1 MEEEIN
7 ENLDDNSHEK
17 LSKDNSKKIKSN
29 ENILKNSDSSTGE
42 LMSKINQE
50 ANALNGEINT
60 SNLKVFE
67 KYHNL
72 TIKELKILLSQKNEN
87 ILNLN
92 DEKTKYKKI
101 LNEIIKNLNSVIKKN
116 SDFLIDEEANQ
127 ELILNLQRI
136 KEEKKRELETSKKY
150 NKLYKSKLMNIKD
163 KFSYGEDGKKKVNP
177 IEVKINNLKNQNILI
192 RKEINDIKIDK
203 LKHKKEYE
211 LVTDNKAFNHKVKIK
226 TEEMNNFTAQKQ
238 GYYNKLNMS
247 MKSLDN
253 VIKEVKRFEEIYNAS
268 INEEIEEILVKKI
281 NFWMNLIKT
290 DLSGEK
296 SEILSRIERGQSLF
310 LKKIMSKNELTEKY
324 NTNPTINKISMNNN
338 NTSNNNTN
346 VNNNEKNDIDNEND
360 LNSKEIIESNENKI
374 IQNNSLINSSNTNS
388 NNFNNDT
395 IGSQS
400 KLFKNRI
407 IINKNKSSSLILS
420 NISKGNNSVKA
431 RGDKNIFFTKNG
443 GINNSTGIFN
453 YNLEYKTL
461 FRKLN
466 YLKFKSPQ
474 NGTMKLKLTYN
485 NHLDNNSNSNYKMI
499 QEEIYNSDY
508 FAEKNIKS
516 HPNNIANK
524 EEFILDD
531 ILTKDFN
538 QISNEEYRQLLK
550 KKDQYLQ
557 QNLRLEKNIE
567 DIQKTKNKKLES
579 VLNEIETNYHTLENL
594 KSRNNLLKKEIQNL
608 SNVQML
614 RLEQAKLESE
624 IQPKKTNI
632 KKIRIKMAQNM
643 SKEKLN
649 IIIENDNYKK
659 RLKELKKN
667 KIDYFDEVFKKNKKK
682 KINESNGQSKVNI
695 EKGKD
700 RETKLNII
708 KEKYKNGAYDDSKDE
723 INNKNKEIE
732 KINEQADENKENHE
746 NIINNNDN
754 NNLYPENIENSGK
767 DKEEMQMLNNN

>member
-7 ENLDDNSHEK
+7 ENLDDNNHEK
-17 LSKDNSKKIKSN
+17 LSKDNSNKIKSN

-42 LMSKINQE
+42 LISKINQE

-268 INEEIEEILVKKI
+268 INEEIEEFLVKKI
-281 NFWMNLIKT
+281 NFWMNLLKS

-338 NTSNNNTN
+338 NTNNNTN

-360 LNSKEIIESNENKI
+360 LNSKEMIESNENKI
-374 IQNNSLINSSNTNS
+374 IQNNSLINSSNTNT

-485 NHLDNNSNSNYKMI
+485 NNLENNSNSNYKMI

-524 EEFILDD
+524 EEFILDN

-632 KKIRIKMAQNM
+632 KKIRIKMAQDM

>member
-7 ENLDDNSHEK
+7 ENLDDNNHEK
-17 LSKDNSKKIKSN
+17 LSKDNSNKIKSN

-42 LMSKINQE
+42 LISKINQE

-281 NFWMNLIKT
+281 NFWMNLIKS

-338 NTSNNNTN
+338 TNNNTN

-374 IQNNSLINSSNTNS
+374 IQNNSLINSSNTNR

-485 NHLDNNSNSNYKMI
+485 NNLENNSNSNYKMI

-516 HPNNIANK
+516 HPNNIGNK
-524 EEFILDD
+524 EDFILDN

-594 KSRNNLLKKEIQNL
+594 KSRNNILKKEIQNL

>member
-7 ENLDDNSHEK
+7 ENLDDNNHEK
-17 LSKDNSKKIKSN
+17 LSKDNSNKIKSK

-42 LMSKINQE
+42 LISKINQE

-101 LNEIIKNLNSVIKKN
+101 LNEIIKNLNSIIKKN

-136 KEEKKRELETSKKY
+136 KEEKKRELETSKKF

-163 KFSYGEDGKKKVNP
+163 KFSFGEDGKKKVNP

-268 INEEIEEILVKKI
+268 INEEIEEFLVKKI
-281 NFWMNLIKT
+281 NFWMNLLKS

-338 NTSNNNTN
+338 NTNNNTN
-346 VNNNEKNDIDNEND
+346 VNNEKNDKDNEND
-360 LNSKEIIESNENKI
+360 LNSKEMIESNENKI
-374 IQNNSLINSSNTNS
+374 IQNNSLINSSNTNT

-485 NHLDNNSNSNYKMI
+485 NNLENNSNSNYKMI

-516 HPNNIANK
+516 HPNNIGNK
-524 EEFILDD
+524 EEFILDN

-594 KSRNNLLKKEIQNL
+594 KSRNNILKKEIQNL

-708 KEKYKNGAYDDSKDE
+708 KEKYKNGDYDDSKDE

-767 DKEEMQMLNNN
+767 DKEKMQMLNNN

>member
-7 ENLDDNSHEK
+7 ENLDDNNHEK
-17 LSKDNSKKIKSN
+17 LSKDNSNKIKSN

-42 LMSKINQE
+42 LISKINQE

-268 INEEIEEILVKKI
+268 INEEIEEFLVKKI
-281 NFWMNLIKT
+281 NFWMNLLKS

-338 NTSNNNTN
+338 TNNNTN
-346 VNNNEKNDIDNEND
+346 VNNNEKNDLDNEND
-360 LNSKEIIESNENKI
+360 LNSKEMIESNENKI
-374 IQNNSLINSSNTNS
+374 IQNNSLINSSNTNT

-431 RGDKNIFFTKNG
+431 RGDKNIFFTKNW

-516 HPNNIANK
+516 HPNNIGNK
-524 EEFILDD
+524 EEFILDN

-632 KKIRIKMAQNM
+632 KKIRIKMAQNI

-732 KINEQADENKENHE
+732 KINEQADENKENNE

>member
-7 ENLDDNSHEK
+7 ENLDDNNHEK
-17 LSKDNSKKIKSN
+17 LSKDNSNKIKSN

-42 LMSKINQE
+42 LISKINQE

-268 INEEIEEILVKKI
+268 INEEIEEFLVKKI
-281 NFWMNLIKT
+281 NFWMNLLKS

-338 NTSNNNTN
+338 TNNNTN

-485 NHLDNNSNSNYKMI
+485 NNLENNSNSNYKMI

-516 HPNNIANK
+516 HPNNIGNK
-524 EEFILDD
+524 EDFILDN

>member
-7 ENLDDNSHEK
+7 ENLDDNNHEK
-17 LSKDNSKKIKSN
+17 LSKDNSNKIKSN

-42 LMSKINQE
+42 LISKINQE

-296 SEILSRIERGQSLF
+296 SEILSRIERGQSIF

-338 NTSNNNTN
+338 TNNNTN

-374 IQNNSLINSSNTNS
+374 IQNNSLINSSNTNT

-485 NHLDNNSNSNYKMI
+485 NNLENNSNSNYKMI

-516 HPNNIANK
+516 HPNNIGNK
-524 EEFILDD
+524 EDFILDN

-594 KSRNNLLKKEIQNL
+594 KSRNNILKKEIQNL

-732 KINEQADENKENHE
+732 KINEQADENKENNE

>member
-42 LMSKINQE
+42 LISKINQE

-268 INEEIEEILVKKI
+268 INEEIEEYLVKKI
-281 NFWMNLIKT
+281 NFWMNLIKS

-296 SEILSRIERGQSLF
+296 SEILSRIERGQSIF

-338 NTSNNNTN
+338 TNNNTN

-485 NHLDNNSNSNYKMI
+485 NNLENNSNSNYKMI

-524 EEFILDD
+524 EEFILDN

-594 KSRNNLLKKEIQNL
+594 KSKNNILKKEIQNL

-767 DKEEMQMLNNN
+767 DKE

>member
-7 ENLDDNSHEK
+7 ENLDDNNHEK
-17 LSKDNSKKIKSN
+17 LSKDNSNKIKSN

-42 LMSKINQE
+42 LISKINQE

-268 INEEIEEILVKKI
+268 INEEIEEFLVKKI
-281 NFWMNLIKT
+281 NFWMNLLKS

-310 LKKIMSKNELTEKY
+310 LKKIMSKNELNEKY
-324 NTNPTINKISMNNN
+324 NTNPAINKINMNNN
-338 NTSNNNTN
+338 NTNL
-346 VNNNEKNDIDNEND
+346 NNNEKNDLDNEND
-360 LNSKEIIESNENKI
+360 LNSKEMIESNENKI
-374 IQNNSLINSSNTNS
+374 IQNNSLINSSNTNT

-485 NHLDNNSNSNYKMI
+485 NNLENNSNSNYKMI

-516 HPNNIANK
+516 HPNNIGNK
-524 EEFILDD
+524 EEFILDN

-732 KINEQADENKENHE
+732 KINEQADENKENNE

>member
-7 ENLDDNSHEK
+7 ENLDDNNHEK
-17 LSKDNSKKIKSN
+17 LSKDNSNKIKSN

-42 LMSKINQE
+42 LISKINQE

-268 INEEIEEILVKKI
+268 INEEIEEFLVKKI
-281 NFWMNLIKT
+281 NFWMNLLKS

-338 NTSNNNTN
+338 NTNNNTN

-360 LNSKEIIESNENKI
+360 LNNKEMIESNENKI

-485 NHLDNNSNSNYKMI
+485 NNLENNSNSNYKMI

-516 HPNNIANK
+516 HPNNIGNK
-524 EEFILDD
+524 EDFILDN

-632 KKIRIKMAQNM
+632 KKIRIKMAQDM

>member
-7 ENLDDNSHEK
+7 ENLDDNNHEK
-17 LSKDNSKKIKSN
+17 LSKDNSNKIKSN

-42 LMSKINQE
+42 LISKINQE

-268 INEEIEEILVKKI
+268 INEEIEEFLVKKI
-281 NFWMNLIKT
+281 NFWMNLIKS

-310 LKKIMSKNELTEKY
+310 LKKIMSKNELNEKY
-324 NTNPTINKISMNNN
+324 NTNPAINKINMNNN
-338 NTSNNNTN
+338 NTNL
-346 VNNNEKNDIDNEND
+346 NNNEKNDLDNEND
-360 LNSKEIIESNENKI
+360 LNSKEMIESNENKI
-374 IQNNSLINSSNTNS
+374 IQNNSLINSSNTNT

-431 RGDKNIFFTKNG
+431 RGDKNIFFPKNG

-485 NHLDNNSNSNYKMI
+485 NNLENNSNSNYKMI

-524 EEFILDD
+524 EEFILDN

-667 KIDYFDEVFKKNKKK
+667 KIDYFDEVFRKNKKK

>member
-7 ENLDDNSHEK
+7 ENLDDNNHEK
-17 LSKDNSKKIKSN
+17 LSKDNSNKIKSN

-42 LMSKINQE
+42 LISKINQE

-268 INEEIEEILVKKI
+268 INEEIEEFLVKKI
-281 NFWMNLIKT
+281 NFWMNLLKS

-338 NTSNNNTN
+338 TNNNTN

-374 IQNNSLINSSNTNS
+374 IQNNSLINSSNTNT

-485 NHLDNNSNSNYKMI
+485 NNLENNSNSNYKMI

-516 HPNNIANK
+516 HPNNIGNK
-524 EEFILDD
+524 EEFILDN

-594 KSRNNLLKKEIQNL
+594 KSRNNILKKEIQNL

>member
-7 ENLDDNSHEK
+7 ENLDDNNHEK
-17 LSKDNSKKIKSN
+17 LSKDNSNKIKSN

-42 LMSKINQE
+42 LISKINQE

-268 INEEIEEILVKKI
+268 INEEIEEFLVKKI
-281 NFWMNLIKT
+281 NFWMNLLKS

-310 LKKIMSKNELTEKY
+310 LKKIMSKNELNEKY
-324 NTNPTINKISMNNN
+324 NTNPAINKINMNNN
-338 NTSNNNTN
+338 NTNL
-346 VNNNEKNDIDNEND
+346 NNNEKNDLDNEND
-360 LNSKEIIESNENKI
+360 LNSKEMIESNENKI
-374 IQNNSLINSSNTNS
+374 IQNNSLINSSNTNT

-485 NHLDNNSNSNYKMI
+485 NNLENNSNSNYKMI

-516 HPNNIANK
+516 HPNNIGNK
-524 EEFILDD
+524 EEFILDN

>member
-268 INEEIEEILVKKI
+268 INEEIEEFLVKKI
-281 NFWMNLIKT
+281 NFWMNLLKS

-346 VNNNEKNDIDNEND
+346 VNNEKNDKDNEND
-360 LNSKEIIESNENKI
+360 LNSKEMIESNENKI
-374 IQNNSLINSSNTNS
+374 IQNNSLINSSNTNT

-485 NHLDNNSNSNYKMI
+485 NHLENNSNSNYKMI

-516 HPNNIANK
+516 HPNNIVNK
-524 EEFILDD
+524 EEFILDN

-567 DIQKTKNKKLES
+567 DIQKTKNKKFES

-732 KINEQADENKENHE
+732 KINEQADENKENNE

>member
-7 ENLDDNSHEK
+7 ENLDDNNHEK
-17 LSKDNSKKIKSN
+17 LSKDNSNKIKSN

-42 LMSKINQE
+42 LISKINQE

-268 INEEIEEILVKKI
+268 INEEIEEFLVKKI
-281 NFWMNLIKT
+281 NFWMNLIKS

-338 NTSNNNTN
+338 NTKNNTN

-360 LNSKEIIESNENKI
+360 LNSKEMIESNENKI
-374 IQNNSLINSSNTNS
+374 IQNNSLINSSNTNT

-516 HPNNIANK
+516 HPNNIGNK
-524 EEFILDD
+524 EDFILDN

-550 KKDQYLQ
+550 KKDRYLQ

>member
-7 ENLDDNSHEK
+7 ENLDDNNHEK
-17 LSKDNSKKIKSN
+17 LSKDNSNKIKSN

-42 LMSKINQE
+42 LISKINQE

-268 INEEIEEILVKKI
+268 INEEIEEFLVKKI
-281 NFWMNLIKT
+281 NFWMNLLKS

-338 NTSNNNTN
+338 NTNNNTN

-374 IQNNSLINSSNTNS
+374 IQNNSLINSSNTNT

-485 NHLDNNSNSNYKMI
+485 NNLENNSNSNYKMI

-516 HPNNIANK
+516 HPNNIVNK
-524 EEFILDD
+524 EEFILDN

-632 KKIRIKMAQNM
+632 KKIRIKMAQDM

>member
-7 ENLDDNSHEK
+7 ENLDDNNHEK
-17 LSKDNSKKIKSN
+17 LSKDNSNKIKSN

-42 LMSKINQE
+42 LISKINQE

-268 INEEIEEILVKKI
+268 INEEIEEFLVKKI

-296 SEILSRIERGQSLF
+296 SEILSRIERGQSIF

-338 NTSNNNTN
+338 TNNNTN

-524 EEFILDD
+524 EEFILDN

-594 KSRNNLLKKEIQNL
+594 KSRNNILKKEIQNL

-659 RLKELKKN
+659 RLKKLKKN

-754 NNLYPENIENSGK
+754 NNLYPDNIENSGK

>member
-7 ENLDDNSHEK
+7 ENLDDNNHEK
-17 LSKDNSKKIKSN
+17 LSKDNSNKIKSN

-42 LMSKINQE
+42 LISKINQE

-281 NFWMNLIKT
+281 NFWMNLIKS

-338 NTSNNNTN
+338 TNNNTN

-374 IQNNSLINSSNTNS
+374 IQNNSLINSSNTNT

-485 NHLDNNSNSNYKMI
+485 NNLENNSNSNYKMI

-516 HPNNIANK
+516 HPNNIGNK
-524 EEFILDD
+524 EDFILDN

-594 KSRNNLLKKEIQNL
+594 KSRNNILKKEIQNL

>member
-7 ENLDDNSHEK
+7 ENLDDNNHEK
-17 LSKDNSKKIKSN
+17 LSKDNTNKIKSN

-42 LMSKINQE
+42 LISKINQE

-163 KFSYGEDGKKKVNP
+163 KFSFGEDGKKKVNP

-268 INEEIEEILVKKI
+268 INEEIEEFLVKKI
-281 NFWMNLIKT
+281 NFWMNLLKS

-310 LKKIMSKNELTEKY
+310 LKKIMSKNELNEKY
-324 NTNPTINKISMNNN
+324 NTNPAINKINMN
-338 NTSNNNTN
+338 NNNTN

-374 IQNNSLINSSNTNS
+374 IQNNSLINSSNTNT

-485 NHLDNNSNSNYKMI
+485 NNLENNSNSNYKMI
-499 QEEIYNSDY
+499 QEEIYNNSDY

-516 HPNNIANK
+516 HPNNIGNK
-524 EEFILDD
+524 EDFILDN

-594 KSRNNLLKKEIQNL
+594 KSRNNILKKEIQNL

>member
-7 ENLDDNSHEK
+7 ENLDDNNHEK
-17 LSKDNSKKIKSN
+17 LSKDNSNKIKSK

-42 LMSKINQE
+42 LISKINQE

-268 INEEIEEILVKKI
+268 INEEIEEFLVKKI
-281 NFWMNLIKT
+281 NFWMNLIKS

-310 LKKIMSKNELTEKY
+310 LKKIMSKNELNEKY
-324 NTNPTINKISMNNN
+324 NTNPAINKINMNNN
-338 NTSNNNTN
+338 NTNL
-346 VNNNEKNDIDNEND
+346 NNNEKNDLDNEND
-360 LNSKEIIESNENKI
+360 LNSKEMIESNENKI
-374 IQNNSLINSSNTNS
+374 IQNNSLINSSNTNT

-485 NHLDNNSNSNYKMI
+485 NNLENNSNSNYKMI

-516 HPNNIANK
+516 HPNNIGNK
-524 EEFILDD
+524 EDFILDN

>member
-7 ENLDDNSHEK
+7 ENLDDNNHEK
-17 LSKDNSKKIKSN
+17 LSKDNSNKIKSN

-42 LMSKINQE
+42 LISKINQE

-268 INEEIEEILVKKI
+268 INEEIEEFLVKKI
-281 NFWMNLIKT
+281 NFWMNLIKS

-310 LKKIMSKNELTEKY
+310 LKKIMSKNELSEKY
-324 NTNPTINKISMNNN
+324 NTNPTINKINMNNN
-338 NTSNNNTN
+338 NNTN
-346 VNNNEKNDIDNEND
+346 LNNNEKNDLDNEND
-360 LNSKEIIESNENKI
+360 LNSKEMIESNENKI

-516 HPNNIANK
+516 HPNNIGNK
-524 EEFILDD
+524 EDFILDN

>member
-7 ENLDDNSHEK
+7 ENLDDNNHEK
-17 LSKDNSKKIKSN
+17 LSKDNSNKIKSN

-42 LMSKINQE
+42 LISKINQE

-92 DEKTKYKKI
+92 DEKIKYKKI

-268 INEEIEEILVKKI
+268 INEEIEEFLVKKI
-281 NFWMNLIKT
+281 NFWMNLIKS

-338 NTSNNNTN
+338 NTNNNTN

-485 NHLDNNSNSNYKMI
+485 NNLENNSNSNYKMI

-516 HPNNIANK
+516 HPNNIGNK
-524 EEFILDD
+524 EDFILDN

-659 RLKELKKN
+659 RLKKLKKN

>member
-101 LNEIIKNLNSVIKKN
+101 LNEIIKKLNSVIKKN

-268 INEEIEEILVKKI
+268 INEEIEEFLVKKI
-281 NFWMNLIKT
+281 NFWMNLIKS

-338 NTSNNNTN
+338 TNNNTN

-485 NHLDNNSNSNYKMI
+485 NNLENNSNSNYKMI

-516 HPNNIANK
+516 HPNNIGNK
-524 EEFILDD
+524 EDFILDN

-594 KSRNNLLKKEIQNL
+594 KSKNNILKKEIQNL

-746 NIINNNDN
+746 SIINNNDN

-767 DKEEMQMLNNN
+767 DKE

>member
-7 ENLDDNSHEK
+7 ENLDDNNHEK
-17 LSKDNSKKIKSN
+17 LSKDNSNKIKSN

-42 LMSKINQE
+42 LISKINQE

-268 INEEIEEILVKKI
+268 INEEIEEYLVKKI
-281 NFWMNLIKT
+281 NFWMNLIKS

-338 NTSNNNTN
+338 TNNNTN

-374 IQNNSLINSSNTNS
+374 IQNNSLINSSNTNT

-485 NHLDNNSNSNYKMI
+485 NNLENNSNSNYKMI

-516 HPNNIANK
+516 HPNNIGNK
-524 EEFILDD
+524 EEFILDN

-594 KSRNNLLKKEIQNL
+594 KSRNNILKKEIQNL

>member
-7 ENLDDNSHEK
+7 ENLDDNNHEK
-17 LSKDNSKKIKSN
+17 LSKDNSNKIKSN

-42 LMSKINQE
+42 LISKINQE

-211 LVTDNKAFNHKVKIK
+211 LITDNKAFNHKVKIK

-268 INEEIEEILVKKI
+268 INEEIEEYLVKKI
-281 NFWMNLIKT
+281 NFWMNLIKS

-338 NTSNNNTN
+338 NTNNNTN

-466 YLKFKSPQ
+466 YLK
-474 NGTMKLKLTYN
+474 
-485 NHLDNNSNSNYKMI
+485 
-499 QEEIYNSDY
+499 Y
-508 FAEKNIKS
+508 F
-516 HPNNIANK
+516 
-524 EEFILDD
+524 
-531 ILTKDFN
+531 
-538 QISNEEYRQLLK
+538 
-550 KKDQYLQ
+550 
-557 QNLRLEKNIE
+557 
-567 DIQKTKNKKLES
+567 
-579 VLNEIETNYHTLENL
+579 
-594 KSRNNLLKKEIQNL
+594 
-608 SNVQML
+608 
-614 RLEQAKLESE
+614 
-624 IQPKKTNI
+624 
-632 KKIRIKMAQNM
+632 
-643 SKEKLN
+643 
-649 IIIENDNYKK
+649 
-659 RLKELKKN
+659 
-667 KIDYFDEVFKKNKKK
+667 
-682 KINESNGQSKVNI
+682 
-695 EKGKD
+695 
-700 RETKLNII
+700 
-708 KEKYKNGAYDDSKDE
+708 
-723 INNKNKEIE
+723 
-732 KINEQADENKENHE
+732 
-746 NIINNNDN
+746 
-754 NNLYPENIENSGK
+754 
-767 DKEEMQMLNNN
+767 

>member
-7 ENLDDNSHEK
+7 ENLDDNNHEK
-17 LSKDNSKKIKSN
+17 LSKDNSNKIKSN

-42 LMSKINQE
+42 LISKINQE

-136 KEEKKRELETSKKY
+136 KEEKKRELETSKKF

-163 KFSYGEDGKKKVNP
+163 KFSFGEDGKKKVNP

-338 NTSNNNTN
+338 NTNNNTN

-485 NHLDNNSNSNYKMI
+485 NNLENNSNSNYKMI

-516 HPNNIANK
+516 HPNNIGNK
-524 EEFILDD
+524 EDFILDN

-594 KSRNNLLKKEIQNL
+594 KSRNNILKKEIQNL

-667 KIDYFDEVFKKNKKK
+667 KIDYFDEVFRKNKKIK
-682 KINESNGQSKVNI
+682 NSNSNSKPKVSI
-695 EKGKD
+695 EKEED
-700 RETKLNII
+700 RETKLNKI
-708 KEKYKNGAYDDSKDE
+708 KEKYKKRDYEDSKDE
-723 INNKNKEIE
+723 INDKKKEVE
-732 KINEQADENKENHE
+732 KLNPQSVENKENKE

-754 NNLYPENIENSGK
+754 NNFSPENKENS
-767 DKEEMQMLNNN
+767 DENKEQKQTQNIN

>member
-7 ENLDDNSHEK
+7 ENLDDNNHEK
-17 LSKDNSKKIKSN
+17 LSKDNSNKIKSN

-42 LMSKINQE
+42 LISKINQE

-268 INEEIEEILVKKI
+268 INEEIEEFLVKKI
-281 NFWMNLIKT
+281 NFWMNLIIS

-338 NTSNNNTN
+338 TNNNTN

-485 NHLDNNSNSNYKMI
+485 NNLENNSNSNYKMI

-516 HPNNIANK
+516 HPNNIGNK
-524 EEFILDD
+524 EDFILDN

>member
-7 ENLDDNSHEK
+7 ENLDDNNHEK
-17 LSKDNSKKIKSN
+17 LSKDNSNKIKSN

-42 LMSKINQE
+42 LISKINQE

-268 INEEIEEILVKKI
+268 INEEIEEFLVKKI
-281 NFWMNLIKT
+281 NFWMNLIKS

-338 NTSNNNTN
+338 TNNNTN

-516 HPNNIANK
+516 HPNNIGNK
-524 EEFILDD
+524 EDFILDN

-594 KSRNNLLKKEIQNL
+594 KSRNNILKKEIQNL

-732 KINEQADENKENHE
+732 KINEQADENKENNE

-767 DKEEMQMLNNN
+767 DKEEVQMLNNN